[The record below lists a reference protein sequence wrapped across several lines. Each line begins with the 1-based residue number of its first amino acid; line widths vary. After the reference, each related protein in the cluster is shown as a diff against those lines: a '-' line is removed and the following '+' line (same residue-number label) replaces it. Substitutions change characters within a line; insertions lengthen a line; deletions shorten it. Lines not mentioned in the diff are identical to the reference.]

1 MYTCTVI
8 LIVELEV
15 WKAGKKD
22 NGLGGWGEARGCLAK
37 LCVISLF
44 FISGLWPL
52 SVFVNHDTLL
62 LLYLCVCVCAS
73 FGTFFLLLS
82 NGLAFVLLL
91 HGRSCDSVCV
101 HGTVYFC
108 LVIYNLNLYGVAV
121 NTKFIHFCGSCAALC
136 AVLSKSVQTLF
147 CLCGHARCVCQM

>member
-8 LIVELEV
+8 LVVEVEV
-15 WKAGKKD
+15 WKAGKKTMD
-22 NGLGGWGEARGCLAK
+22 WEGGGEQEGV
-37 LCVISLF
+37 CVISLF
-44 FISGLWPL
+44 FMSGLWPL

-62 LLYLCVCVCAS
+62 LLYLCVCAS

-108 LVIYNLNLYGVAV
+108 LVI
-121 NTKFIHFCGSCAALC
+121 
-136 AVLSKSVQTLF
+136 
-147 CLCGHARCVCQM
+147 